1 VSNAITIAVIV
12 VLFFVSGVMALAETA
27 FTRASR
33 IKLRTR
39 AEDGDRR
46 AERLL
51 TLFDEPE
58 NTLNSVLL
66 IVLVAQMTSATL
78 LGSLLESWGGWVGF
92 LLGTIAEVFIFFTF
106 AEVAPKTYAVKHPE
120 RAALALSPLLVGMAR
135 FKPLRV
141 FVRGFIGLANVVL
154 PGKGLPK
161 GPYVTEAEIL
171 AMVDVAA
178 DEEAIEDE
186 QKELIHSVL
195 EIGDTP
201 VSDVMVPRTQMRAVE
216 GNATVDEAVK
226 VMIDSGFSRIPCY
239 EETTDNIA
247 GLVYLKDLVA
257 RSTAGQGNA
266 SIRRDLRDAVYVPES
281 KKVDDLLR
289 EMQARKF
296 HMAVVVDEYGGTAG
310 IVTME
315 DLLEEIVGE
324 ITDEFDA
331 PTEELERLADGRW
344 RVPGR
349 TPIGEIEEELGCQ
362 LDGDW
367 DTVGGLVFNELGH
380 VPEQGDSV
388 TVGEHQFVAEMVD
401 GRRIVSVVIR
411 RVPLAA
417 APAAPPH
424 RAPNEPAVASGDTT
438 DRHP

>member
-1 VSNAITIAVIV
+1 VTNAVTIAVIV
-12 VLFFVSGVMALAETA
+12 VLFLVSGVMALAETA
-27 FTRASR
+27 FTRSSR
-33 IKLRTR
+33 IKLRTL

-51 TLFDEPE
+51 SLFDEPE
-58 NTLNSVLL
+58 RTLNSVLL
-66 IVLVAQMTSATL
+66 IVLVCQMTSATL

-92 LLGTIAEVFIFFTF
+92 ALGTVAEVFVFFTF

-120 RAALALSPLLVGMAR
+120 RAALALSRLLVGMAN

-141 FVRGFIGLANVVL
+141 FVRGFIGLANTVL
-154 PGKGLPK
+154 PGRGLPK
-161 GPYVTEAEIL
+161 GPYVTGAEIL

-178 DEEAIEDE
+178 DEEAIENE

-216 GNATVDEAVK
+216 TNETIDEAIK
-226 VMIDSGFSRIPCY
+226 RMIGSGFSRLPCY
-239 EETTDNIA
+239 EGTTDNIA
-247 GLVYLKDLVA
+247 GLVYLKDLVSHSA
-257 RSTAGQGNA
+257 AGEGGEGVRSY
-266 SIRRDLRDAVYVPES
+266 LRDAVYVPES
-281 KKVDDLLR
+281 KKVDELLR
-289 EMQARKF
+289 AMQARKF

-324 ITDEFDA
+324 ITDEFDV
-331 PTEELERLADGRW
+331 PTEEIEPLGDGRW

-349 TPIGEIEEELGCQ
+349 TPIGDVEEELGTEFE
-362 LDGDW
+362 GDW

-380 VPEQGDSV
+380 VPEQGD
-388 TVGEHQFVAEMVD
+388 TVEVKGHQFVAEMVD

-411 RVPLAA
+411 RAA
-417 APAAPPH
+417 RPAPPTQAGTSGEH
-424 RAPNEPAVASGDTT
+424 AVASTDST
-438 DRHP
+438 DRQ